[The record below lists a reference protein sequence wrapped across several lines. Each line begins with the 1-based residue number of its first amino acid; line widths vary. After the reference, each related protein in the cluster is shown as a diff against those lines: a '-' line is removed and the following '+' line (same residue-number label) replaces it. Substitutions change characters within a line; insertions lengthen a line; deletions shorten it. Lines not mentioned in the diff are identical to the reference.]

1 MVCYYSVVTTNQEI
15 IMSNQALLAIRAV
28 GIRKTCGRYAASQFA
43 RRHGVSKLYR
53 LALQLSS
60 IN

>member
-1 MVCYYSVVTTNQEI
+1 MMISSMPYNLVENN
-15 IMSNQALLAIRAV
+15 IMSNQAFLAIRAV

-60 IN
+60 I